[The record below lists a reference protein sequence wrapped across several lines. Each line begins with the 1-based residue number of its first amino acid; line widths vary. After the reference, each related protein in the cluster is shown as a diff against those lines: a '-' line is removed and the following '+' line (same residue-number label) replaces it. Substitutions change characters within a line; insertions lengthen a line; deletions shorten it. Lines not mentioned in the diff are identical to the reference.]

1 MISTGVL
8 GLGLIGSIWARHLQE
23 DSWLNG
29 AWNRTPR
36 PDFPQWKS
44 SPSDVAAAADALIIC
59 VSDPAAVASVLE
71 QLIPALEARH
81 TILQCST
88 IDPESSK
95 RFEALVHTRRA
106 RYIESPFTGSVPG
119 AETRTTIYYLGGDQ
133 SAIAHVQPVFDRLS
147 KQQHLAGTG
156 EQAATF
162 KLASNLAIA
171 AQAAALCESL
181 TLSRRHGIDDA
192 TFFDLYRAS
201 MAWSPVAKVKEPKL
215 RSGDFSPQFS
225 VRHMLKDAR
234 LARASGVG
242 PLPMCDTVIRQLE
255 SAMARGWGDKDFS
268 ILLKLL
274 EEPA

>member
-1 MISTGVL
+1 MIPVGVL
-8 GLGLIGSIWARHLQE
+8 GLGLIGAIWARHLN
-23 DSWLNG
+23 DDGWLTG

-44 SPSDVAAAADALIIC
+44 APDEVASAADALIIC
-59 VSDPAAVASVLE
+59 VSDPAAVADVLE
-71 QLIPALEARH
+71 QLIPTLEARH
-81 TILQCST
+81 TIIQCST

-95 RFEALVHTRRA
+95 RFEALVRKRRA
-106 RYIESPFTGSVPG
+106 SYIESPFTGSVPG
-119 AETRTTIYYLGGDQ
+119 AETRTTIYYLGGDKA
-133 SAIAHVQPVFDRLS
+133 AIQRVQPVFDRLS
-147 KQQHLAGTG
+147 KQQHHAGTG

-181 TLSRRHGIDDA
+181 TLSRRRGIDDA

-215 RSGDFSPQFS
+215 RTGDFSPQFA

-234 LARASGVG
+234 LARASSVG

-255 SAMARGWGDKDFS
+255 SAMERGWSDKDFS
-268 ILLKLL
+268 IILKLL
-274 EEPA
+274 E